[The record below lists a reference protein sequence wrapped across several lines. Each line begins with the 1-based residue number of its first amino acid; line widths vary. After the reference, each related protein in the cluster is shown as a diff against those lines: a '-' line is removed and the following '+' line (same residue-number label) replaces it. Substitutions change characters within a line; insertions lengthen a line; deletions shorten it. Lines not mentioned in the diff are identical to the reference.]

1 MRLRQDA
8 LRRAISRMPLWS
20 QARNLLGQIR
30 GFEMTEALRQEFLR
44 AFQPAIAA
52 GTIGIRLGVVWSP
65 SRPFQVGLSHA
76 QQKRMCMARLRAER
90 AGLDTSGYPPR
101 LGKRI

>member
-1 MRLRQDA
+1 MTDA
-8 LRRAISRMPLWS
+8 I
-20 QARNLLGQIR
+20 
-30 GFEMTEALRQEFLR
+30 RQEFIR
-44 AFQPAIAA
+44 TFQPAIAA
-52 GTIGIRLGVVWSP
+52 GTIGIRLGVVWRA

-101 LGKRI
+101 LRKRI